1 MARERIVQT
10 LTVPTPELLEA
21 LSPHAG
27 QVRLGL
33 WDLKS
38 APVGLSLGEIDGV
51 VLPYANGADCAP
63 ALSRIDALK
72 FVQTQ
77 STGYEG
83 LPEIIGP
90 AVGLASAAGVHAAAT
105 AELAVGLVLA
115 SQRGIAHAVRDQGQA
130 AWNHRRYPG
139 LADKRVLLIGVGGIG
154 REIARRL
161 DPFEVEL
168 ARVGSRARNDDDG
181 TVHGPDDLVALAEQ
195 TDVLIII
202 TPLTEATRKL
212 IGAEVLGALPDGALV
227 VNVARGGVVDSEA
240 LTREVVAG
248 RLRAALDV
256 FDPEPLP
263 ADHPLWGADGVI
275 ITPHTGGNTEAFDPR
290 IRALLRRQ
298 LEALNNGR
306 SPENL
311 VQSGPFP
318 AV

>member
-1 MARERIVQT
+1 MAPERIVHT

-21 LSPHAG
+21 LSPHSG
-27 QVRLGL
+27 HVRLSL
-33 WDLKS
+33 WDLES
-38 APVGLSLGEIDGV
+38 APVGLSYGEIDGV
-51 VLPYANGADCAP
+51 VLPYANGADSAP
-63 ALSRIDALK
+63 ALSQIEALK

-83 LPEIIGP
+83 LPEIIGS

-105 AELAVGLVLA
+105 AELALGLVLA
-115 SQRGIAHAVRDQGQA
+115 SQRGIADAVRDQGRA
-130 AWNHRRYPG
+130 EWSHRRYPG

-168 ARVGSRARNDDDG
+168 TRVGSKARNDDDG
-181 TVHGPDDLVALAEQ
+181 MVHGPDELVKLAEHA
-195 TDVLIII
+195 DVLIII

-212 IGAEVLGALPDGALV
+212 ISAEVLSALPDDALV

-263 ADHPLWGADGVI
+263 AGHPLWSADGAI

-298 LEALNNGR
+298 LEALNNGCC
-306 SPENL
+306 PENL
-311 VQSGPFP
+311 VQSGPFSTL
-318 AV
+318 